1 MASLWM
7 NKGIDHLFY
16 LPTPLR
22 QKASLLGNA
31 LPDDGFLFTQGM
43 EDHTVFPWT
52 TIKPCLMG
60 IA

>member
-7 NKGIDHLFY
+7 NNGIDQLFY
-16 LPTPLR
+16 LPTPLQ

-43 EDHTVFPWT
+43 DHQTMFDGHC
-52 TIKPCLMG
+52 IR
-60 IA
+60 